1 MISIGKGVYIA
12 KTAVIIGNVT
22 IGDNVSIFDGAVL
35 RGDLD
40 KITIGDNSNV
50 QDNVTIHVDTGYPA
64 RIGKNVSIG
73 HNAVVHGCTVDD
85 DVVIGMSSVLMNGSH
100 VSSGS
105 VVGAGAVV
113 TQGFSCD
120 ENSLILGVPARV
132 VKTDRTLSG
141 YARANADEYLN
152 LKNMYMENKIEK
164 YYQG

>member
-1 MISIGKGVYIA
+1 MIRIGKDVYIA
-12 KTAVIIGNVT
+12 KTAVIIGNVA

-50 QDNVTIHVDTGYPA
+50 QDNVTIHVDRGYPA
-64 RIGKNVSIG
+64 KIGKNVSIG

-85 DVVIGMSSVLMNGSH
+85 DVVIGMSSVLMNGSR

-120 ENSLILGVPARV
+120 DNSLILGVPARV
-132 VKTDRTLSG
+132 VKIDRTLSE

-152 LKNMYMENKIEK
+152 LKNMYMEKKIEK